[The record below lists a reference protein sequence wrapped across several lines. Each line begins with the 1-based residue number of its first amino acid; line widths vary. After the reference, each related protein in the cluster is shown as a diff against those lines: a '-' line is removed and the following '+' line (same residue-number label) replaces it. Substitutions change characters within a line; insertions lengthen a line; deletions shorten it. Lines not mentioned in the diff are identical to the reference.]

1 MSIHTRLAAL
11 LAAIVFSLGAGL
23 AQAQNVKGKRVVLL
37 TGPTTTPWVA
47 AYFKQFIALLNA
59 EGVQATLL
67 SSPGDVAV
75 QAQHLDDS
83 VAQRNDLIVLNAIN
97 EVAVI
102 PALERAKTAK
112 IPVVLVQQELP
123 SREDLWVAYVGDNS
137 RQRGVAPLDVMMKAL
152 ANKKPANVA
161 VIQGAPG
168 QFQVIEINKGLKEIL
183 SKSANIQIV
192 ATEGTSWRIDEA
204 GANARRLLVRFQ
216 PQGGL
221 QGFYTMMDPFA
232 TQVISAIEASGQ
244 KPGQDVL
251 VFSSSCTKDGIQA
264 IRDGKLFA
272 TVDNGPIKIAEA
284 ATKVTLQVMRGE
296 RVQKVNYTPS
306 SVVTKEN
313 VEQHAASCTF

>member
-1 MSIHTRLAAL
+1 MSKFSKIAAFAAALVLAA
-11 LAAIVFSLGAGL
+11 GA
-23 AQAQNVKGKRVVLL
+23 AQAQSVKGKRVVLL

-47 AYFKQFIALLNA
+47 AYFKQFIANLAA
-59 EGVQATLL
+59 EGIDAKLL

-75 QAQHLDDS
+75 QAQHLDDA

-97 EVAVI
+97 EVAVV
-102 PALERAKTAK
+102 PALERAKAAK
-112 IPVVLVQQELP
+112 IPVVLVQQEMP
-123 SREDLWVAYVGDNS
+123 GREDLFVTYVGDNS
-137 RQRGVAPLDVMMKAL
+137 RARGVAPVETMVKAL
-152 ANKKPANVA
+152 GAKGAQPKLA

-168 QFQVIEINKGLKEIL
+168 QFQVIEINKGLKELL
-183 SKSANIQIV
+183 SKTSVQIA

-232 TQVISAIEASGQ
+232 TQVIQAIEAGGQ

-264 IRDGKLFA
+264 VRDGKLFA

-284 ATKVTLQVMRGE
+284 ASKVVLQVLRGE
-296 RVQKVNYTPS
+296 RTAKTIYTPS
-306 SVVTKEN
+306 QVVTKEN

>member
-1 MSIHTRLAAL
+1 MLKLTKLAAL
-11 LAAIVFSLGAGL
+11 AAAFVLAAGA
-23 AQAQNVKGKRVVLL
+23 AQAQSLKGKRVALL

-47 AYFKQFIALLNA
+47 AYFKQFIANLAA
-59 EGVQATLL
+59 EGIDAKLL

-75 QAQHLDDS
+75 QAQHLDDA

-97 EVAVI
+97 EVAVV
-102 PALERAKTAK
+102 PALERAKAAK
-112 IPVVLVQQELP
+112 IPVVLVQQEMP
-123 SREDLWVAYVGDNS
+123 GREDLFVTYVGDNA
-137 RQRGVAPLDVMMKAL
+137 RARGVAPVETMVKAL
-152 ANKKPANVA
+152 AAKGAQPRLA

-168 QFQVIEINKGLKEIL
+168 QFQVIQINAGLKELL
-183 SKSANIQIV
+183 SKTNVQIA

-232 TQVISAIEASGQ
+232 TQVIQAIEAGGQ

-264 IRDGKLFA
+264 VRDGKLFA

-284 ATKVTLQVMRGE
+284 ASKVVVQVLRGE
-296 RVQKVNYTPS
+296 RTAKTIYTPS
-306 SVVTKEN
+306 TVVTKAN
-313 VEQHAASCTF
+313 VEQHAGSCTF

>member
-1 MSIHTRLAAL
+1 MSKYSKLAAFAAAL
-11 LAAIVFSLGAGL
+11 VLAAGA
-23 AQAQNVKGKRVVLL
+23 AQAQSLKGKRVALL

-47 AYFKQFIALLNA
+47 AYFKQFIANLAA
-59 EGVQATLL
+59 EGIDAKLL

-75 QAQHLDDS
+75 QAQHLDDA

-97 EVAVI
+97 EVAVV
-102 PALERAKTAK
+102 PALERAKAAK
-112 IPVVLVQQELP
+112 IPVVLVQQEMP
-123 SREDLWVAYVGDNS
+123 GREDLFVTYVGDNS
-137 RQRGVAPLDVMMKAL
+137 RARGVAPVDVMVKAL
-152 ANKKPANVA
+152 SAKGGQPKLA

-168 QFQVIEINKGLKEIL
+168 QFQVIQINAGLKELL
-183 SKSANIQIV
+183 SKTSVQIA

-232 TQVISAIEASGQ
+232 TQVIQAIEAGGQ

-264 IRDGKLFA
+264 VRDGKLFA

-284 ATKVTLQVMRGE
+284 ASKVVIQVLRGE
-296 RVQKVNYTPS
+296 RTPKTVYTPS
-306 SVVTKEN
+306 QVVTKEN

>member
-1 MSIHTRLAAL
+1 MSKFSKIAAFAAAL
-11 LAAIVFSLGAGL
+11 VLATGV
-23 AQAQNVKGKRVVLL
+23 AQAQSVKGKRVVLL

-47 AYFKQFIALLNA
+47 AYFKQFIANLTA
-59 EGVQATLL
+59 EGIDAKLL

-75 QAQHLDDS
+75 QAQHLDDA

-97 EVAVI
+97 EVAVV
-102 PALERAKTAK
+102 PALERAKAAK
-112 IPVVLVQQELP
+112 IPVVLVQQEMP
-123 SREDLWVAYVGDNS
+123 GREDLFVTYVGDNS
-137 RQRGVAPLDVMMKAL
+137 RARGVAPVETMVKAL
-152 ANKKPANVA
+152 AAKGAQPKLA

-168 QFQVIEINKGLKEIL
+168 QFQVIEINKGLKELL
-183 SKSANIQIV
+183 SKTNVQIA

-221 QGFYTMMDPFA
+221 QGFYAMMDPFA
-232 TQVISAIEASGQ
+232 TQVIQAIEAGGQ

-264 IRDGKLFA
+264 VRDGKLFA
-272 TVDNGPIKIAEA
+272 TVDNGPVKIAEA
-284 ATKVTLQVMRGE
+284 ASKVVVQVLRGE
-296 RVQKVNYTPS
+296 RTAKTIYTPS
-306 SVVTKEN
+306 QVVTKEN